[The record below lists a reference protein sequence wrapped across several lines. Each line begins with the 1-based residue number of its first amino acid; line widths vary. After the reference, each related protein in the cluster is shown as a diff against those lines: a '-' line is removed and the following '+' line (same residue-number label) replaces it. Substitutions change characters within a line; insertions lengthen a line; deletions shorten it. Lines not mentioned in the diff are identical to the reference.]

1 MSCCVVLCQKGDRL
15 ETSVVAGDIRNS
27 SMTCKDKLVNKERLT
42 GQEECGDKSVP
53 CAQFGVDGL
62 HDLKTH
68 VA

>member
-27 SMTCKDKLVNKERLT
+27 SMTCKDKLVYKERLT

-53 CAQFGVDGL
+53 LAKL
-62 HDLKTH
+62 
-68 VA
+68 

>member
-27 SMTCKDKLVNKERLT
+27 SMTCKDKLVYKERLT
-42 GQEECGDKSVP
+42 GQKESGNKGVS